1 MSTFV
6 DPCNVLKV
14 FLEVITTFTVQP
26 VKIWIK
32 KESKKNS
39 FHDNSLSAWHGQP
52 CMKHR
57 TSHRQQFWVVT
68 LTEFSNMAND
78 RYYFHQTL
86 FHTIIFYG
94 LTNISSKSLVE
105 SKDLKWRCRWS
116 IYQKS
121 CMTQKRKNLATK
133 ENYRSSVS
141 LFVAYRSKQNQIL
154 QAWQ

>member
-14 FLEVITTFTVQP
+14 FLEVITTFTVQR

-39 FHDNSLSAWHGQP
+39 FHDNSLSAWHGQLR
-52 CMKHR
+52 MKHR

-121 CMTQKRKNLATK
+121 CMTQKRKNLATIR
-133 ENYRSSVS
+133 E
-141 LFVAYRSKQNQIL
+141 L
-154 QAWQ
+154 QEFCFSFRCISIEA